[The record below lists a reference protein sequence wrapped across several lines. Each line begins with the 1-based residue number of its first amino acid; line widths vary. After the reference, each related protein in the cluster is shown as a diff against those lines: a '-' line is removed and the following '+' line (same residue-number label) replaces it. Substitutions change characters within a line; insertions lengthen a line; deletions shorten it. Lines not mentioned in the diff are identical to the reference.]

1 MEVAQNGLR
10 DPPQPLQGPTMITP
24 NPIDSGKRSFR
35 SRFLNRSTVLAFAA
49 GAAVAAAIG
58 VSAQG
63 LTMGGWHHGSM
74 MDGTHSAAE
83 VNAHVDHMLKHFY
96 VEIDA
101 TEAQKAQIAP
111 LVKQAVNDLLPLQ
124 TQAHTAHQHAMDA
137 LSQATL
143 DRGALEAARVEHLQ
157 LADQASKR
165 LVQLMGDVGDVLTP
179 TQRKALSDHL
189 QHLHGM
195 KHS

>member
-1 MEVAQNGLR
+1 MS
-10 DPPQPLQGPTMITP
+10 TP
-24 NPIDSGKRSFR
+24 NPMNPGKRSFR
-35 SRFLNRSTVLAFAA
+35 SLLFNRSTILSFVA
-49 GAAVAAAIG
+49 GAAVAVAVG
-58 VSAQG
+58 VSA
-63 LTMGGWHHGSM
+63 TVAAMGGWHHESM

-101 TEAQKAQIAP
+101 TDAQKAQIGP
-111 LVKQAVNDLLPLQ
+111 LVKQAVSDLLPLHA
-124 TQAHTAHQHAMDA
+124 QAHTAHQHAMDA
-137 LSQATL
+137 LTQATL
-143 DRGALEAARVEHLQ
+143 DRAALEAARVEHLQ

-189 QHLHGM
+189 QRLHGM

>member
-58 VSAQG
+58 
-63 LTMGGWHHGSM
+63 GWHHGSM

-111 LVKQAVNDLLPLQ
+111 LVKQAVTDLLPLH
-124 TQAHTAHQHAMDA
+124 TQAHAAHQHALDA

-143 DRGALEAARVEHLQ
+143 DRSALEAARVEH
-157 LADQASKR
+157 
-165 LVQLMGDVGDVLTP
+165 
-179 TQRKALSDHL
+179 
-189 QHLHGM
+189 
-195 KHS
+195 